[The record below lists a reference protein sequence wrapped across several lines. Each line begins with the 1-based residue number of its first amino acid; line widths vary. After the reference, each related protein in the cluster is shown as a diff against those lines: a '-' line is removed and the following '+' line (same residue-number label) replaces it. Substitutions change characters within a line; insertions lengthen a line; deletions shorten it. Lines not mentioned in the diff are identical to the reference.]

1 MALESRRVAVLG
13 LTLLAVTGLS
23 ACKDED
29 SPTSPSVAEV
39 TQAVQR
45 LVDAAAAAWAA
56 KDADAF
62 AAVYAPDSRFYDPI
76 GNVSTGRAAIAGY
89 HSALFA
95 GPFASSMETQEIKE
109 VRLLTDAIA
118 IVHLIAEL
126 TGVAS
131 EDLPPGLSHTVP
143 GVVRTTK
150 TWVVLKQGS
159 GWEIVSQHM
168 APVAPGVS

>member
-1 MALESRRVAVLG
+1 MALESRRVVVLG
-13 LTLLAVTGLS
+13 LTLLTVVGSS

-29 SPTSPSVAEV
+29 SPTSPSAAEV
-39 TQAVQR
+39 TQAVQE
-45 LVDAAAAAWAA
+45 LVNAAAAAWAA

-62 AAVYAPDSRFYDPI
+62 AAIYSPDSRFYDPI

-95 GPFASSMETQEIKE
+95 GPFASSTETQEIKE
-109 VRLLTDAIA
+109 VRVLTDAVA
-118 IVHLIAEL
+118 IVHLAAEL
-126 TGVAS
+126 TGVAV
-131 EDLPPGLSHTVP
+131 EDLPPGLSYTVP

-150 TWVVLKQGS
+150 TWVVLKKGS
-159 GWEIVSQHM
+159 DWKIVSQHM